1 MELTPRQKAFLDEV
15 IRLYHSTGEAVHYS
29 TVADRMGV
37 GRTTAYE
44 MLRLLE
50 RKGYLSAHYVLEEG
64 SGPGRSTVV
73 FTPIAG
79 ASDPEWEG
87 VRSRILNALSH
98 GEIAE
103 QELLREILNRLPSS
117 RSPLAYCAQVI
128 TALLL
133 NLGEELRSRLG
144 EHELIQALLA
154 NNLPDQPSLNL
165 LPGFALGLSFRERRE
180 RANRELRARLVEYT
194 QEYQRRLARL
204 DAQSRILL
212 QEFLR
217 KLVVLAQS
225 PSHGGEA

>member
-1 MELTPRQKAFLDEV
+1 
-15 IRLYHSTGEAVHYS
+15 
-29 TVADRMGV
+29 
-37 GRTTAYE
+37 

-50 RKGYLSAHYVLEEG
+50 RKGYLSSHYVLEEG
-64 SGPGRSTVV
+64 SGPGRSAVV
-73 FTPIAG
+73 FTPVTGAG
-79 ASDPEWEG
+79 DPEWEG
-87 VRSRILNALSH
+87 VRSRILSALSR
-98 GEIAE
+98 GEITD
-103 QELLREILNRLPSS
+103 QELLREILNRLPAS

-144 EHELIQALLA
+144 EHELIQALLVS
-154 NNLPDQPSLNL
+154 NLPDQPSLNL
-165 LPGFALGLSFRERRE
+165 LPGFALGLSFRE

-217 KLVVLAQS
+217 KLVALAQS
-225 PSHGGEA
+225 PSHGGEV

>member
-1 MELTPRQKAFLDEV
+1 MQLTPRQEDFLNQV
-15 IRLYHSTGEAVHYS
+15 VRLYRATGEPVHYS
-29 TVADRMGV
+29 TVADQMGV

-50 RKGYLSAHYVLEEG
+50 RRGYLTSHYVLAEG
-64 SGPGRSTVV
+64 SGPGRSAVM
-73 FTPIAG
+73 FTPATETR
-79 ASDPEWEG
+79 DLEWEG
-87 VRSRILNALSH
+87 VRARILGALSQ
-98 GEIAE
+98 GDVTE
-103 QELLREILNRLPSS
+103 QELLGEILNRLPAS

-133 NLGEELRSRLG
+133 NVGEEIRSRLG

-165 LPGFALGLSFRERRE
+165 LPGFALGLSFRER
-180 RANRELRARLVEYT
+180 ANRELRARLVEYT

-204 DAQSRILL
+204 DARGRAML

-217 KLVVLAQS
+217 NLVALAES
-225 PSHGGEA
+225 PTHGGEV